1 MRRAIV
7 ILNVALAVVMMHW
20 LDQQREMRSLR
31 AKLSGAESALL
42 GGPAAIKYTGSSET
56 ILGPGGIDFATAT
69 CPPGYVVVYGNYD
82 SVSAGSE
89 VFFSG
94 SFGSERTWYV
104 GLDNFD
110 NRHSTRMGAV
120 KVSAACAPSENPRS
134 KRAERAA
141 RQRVKAAV
149 RRHMA
154 AVGYDEEYG
163 DFGAASEPKPD

>member
-1 MRRAIV
+1 MPVLEAQQDPEQAGFDAMR
-7 ILNVALAVVMMHW
+7 L
-20 LDQQREMRSLR
+20 QRI
-31 AKLSGAESALL
+31 A
-42 GGPAAIKYTGSSET
+42 
-56 ILGPGGIDFATAT
+56 DHFQ
-69 CPPGYVVVYGNYD
+69 GYVDDGRLPGWSMAVARAGRIVYGNYD

-110 NRHSTRMGAV
+110 NRHSKRMRAV

-163 DFGAASEPKPD
+163 DFDAASKPKPD